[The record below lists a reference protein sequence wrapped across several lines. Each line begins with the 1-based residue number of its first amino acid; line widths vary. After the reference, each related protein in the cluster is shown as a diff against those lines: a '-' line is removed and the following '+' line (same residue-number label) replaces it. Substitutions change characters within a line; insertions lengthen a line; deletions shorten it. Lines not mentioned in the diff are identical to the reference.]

1 MYLSKLSHPR
11 KYSKVLEQKR
21 RHGIQ
26 LYSVSDPRTPS
37 VPKFRATNRATPT
50 STESIPYDN
59 KAKYSFL
66 FAGDWFKPYHLEV
79 PKILERGV
87 PILIYA
93 GDADY
98 ICKYLTSLSL

>member
-1 MYLSKLSHPR
+1 
-11 KYSKVLEQKR
+11 
-21 RHGIQ
+21 
-26 LYSVSDPRTPS
+26 
-37 VPKFRATNRATPT
+37 VPKFRATNRATLT
-50 STESIPYDN
+50 STESIPYNN
-59 KAKYSFL
+59 KANNSFL

-98 ICKYLTSLSL
+98 ICKYLTFLSL